1 MKILVTGGVGNVGP
15 AVIER
20 LVRAGHTVRFIGR
33 RPGMR
38 FEGAQYVQCDV
49 TDIACLKAQAAG
61 MDAVVHLAAISG
73 PHQAPPEEVF
83 RVNCLGTFNVYEAAA
98 NAGIRRVV
106 QASSINALGFGFG
119 VRDFTVHS
127 VPIDE
132 DHPTTPT
139 DAYSYSKNIAEHIA
153 EYHWRRDGISG
164 CSLRIPATVP
174 FPHYEEKPNRD
185 FVTACRAEAA
195 VLLALD
201 PRERREKVAGWLRL
215 LEEGRSR
222 RVFERPPEDWKG
234 LFPESMLMGCR
245 ADFWTAVDARDSAQ
259 AFEKAVTL
267 PYEGSHPLFIN
278 DGCNRTGV
286 PSRTLMELFYPGG
299 RITWK
304 KNVKG
309 YDGLVSIER
318 ARSFLGYEPAF
329 SALRFI
335 E

>member
-15 AVIER
+15 AVVER
-20 LVRAGHTVRFIGR
+20 LVRGGHTVRFIGR
-33 RPGMR
+33 RPGMHAD
-38 FEGAQYVQCDV
+38 GASYAQCDV
-49 TDIACLKAQAAG
+49 TDIAGLKAQAAG
-61 MDAVVHLAAISG
+61 MDAIVHLAAIPG

-83 RVNCLGTFNVYEAAA
+83 RVNCQGTFNVYEAAA
-98 NAGIRRVV
+98 KAGIRRVV

-119 VRDFTVHS
+119 VREFTVHWL
-127 VPIDE
+127 PIDE

-139 DAYSYSKNIAEHIA
+139 DAYSYSKNVAEDIA

-185 FVTACRAEAA
+185 FAAKCRAEAA
-195 VLLALD
+195 ELLALA
-201 PRERREKVAGWLRL
+201 PRARRERVEEWLRTL
-215 LEEGRSR
+215 QEARQQRL
-222 RVFERPPEDWKG
+222 FERPPKDWQG
-234 LFPESMLMGCR
+234 VFPSSYLMGCR

-278 DGCNRTGV
+278 DGCNRSGV
-286 PSRTLMELFYPGG
+286 PSKTLVELFYPGA
-299 RITWK
+299 RIAWK
-304 KNVKG
+304 KRVTG

-318 ARSFLGYEPAF
+318 AKSFLGYAPEY
-329 SALRFI
+329 SAARFL
-335 E
+335 